1 MCFWKIW
8 RRKRKP
14 RRARGHRGQSCT
26 FEVAVESA
34 LRLGRPNLTA
44 DINIYIFLNLSIF
57 FYCGCTIFP
66 DGLIWPLSVIQNP
79 EEISKLKRI
88 KRKGK
93 KKKWWNC
100 PWRRGR
106 EGGGFDGGGS
116 CFVAVCGTSCCSP
129 LSPLKMLHTLVKHTV
144 SPSHCCSDLLW
155 GGLKKKKKNRFRRE
169 KEDCTYNRIL

>member
-57 FYCGCTIFP
+57 FLLWLYNIPWWP
-66 DGLIWPLSVIQNP
+66 DMAAECYTESWRDIKMKKN
-79 EEISKLKRI
+79 KKKR
-88 KRKGK
+88 K

-155 GGLKKKKKNRFRRE
+155 GGLKKKKKNRFRRQ